1 MTRMR
6 GAGRVVAIRAASHSP
21 WPDTSLPALGRASFV
36 GIDPPRVGAMTSAAP
51 ESAAIPPATTPPRMP
66 ASPSTALH
74 RFSFVAPFA
83 SALLLAAAWGRD
95 PAWWLVLLVAA
106 GLITAV
112 LSAVHHAEVVA
123 HRVGEPFGTL
133 VLAVAVTVI
142 EVALVVSMMLSSH
155 GASPT
160 GASALARDT
169 VFAAVMIV
177 CNGVVGLCLVAGALR
192 HQVLAFRIEGTS
204 PTLAVLAALSTL
216 TLVLPAYTTS
226 TAGPTFSNAQLL
238 FAGVASLALY
248 GVFVFVQ
255 TVRHRDYFLPHGT
268 QDEGEHAEPPSTRV
282 ALVSMALLLVCLVSV
297 VGLAKVLAPVIESGV
312 RAASA
317 PVAVVGVAIALLVLL
332 PETWAALRAALANRM
347 QTSLNLALG
356 SALASIG
363 LTIPAVAG
371 VSIVL
376 GLPLTLGLPAKEI
389 VLLALTLVVSVLT
402 LSSGRATVL
411 QGAVHLVVFAAFLFL
426 AVVP

>member
-1 MTRMR
+1 M
-6 GAGRVVAIRAASHSP
+6 S
-21 WPDTSLPALGRASFV
+21 
-36 GIDPPRVGAMTSAAP
+36 
-51 ESAAIPPATTPPRMP
+51 ATTF
-66 ASPSTALH
+66 TALH
-74 RFSFVAPFA
+74 RFSFGAPLA
-83 SALLLAAAWGRD
+83 SALLLGLSWGRE
-95 PAWWLVLLVAA
+95 PAWWLVTLVAV

-142 EVALVVSMMLSSH
+142 EVALVVSMMLS
-155 GASPT
+155 GDAPT
-160 GASALARDT
+160 PQASALARDT

-177 CNGVVGLCLVAGALR
+177 CNGVVGLCLVAGAWR
-192 HQVLAFRIEGTS
+192 HRVLAFRVDGTS
-204 PTLAVLAALSTL
+204 PTLAVLAALAPL
-216 TLVLPAYTTS
+216 TLVLPTYTTS

-238 FAGVASLALY
+238 FAGATSLVLY

-255 TVRHRDYFLPHGT
+255 TVRHRDYFLPADAT
-268 QDEGEHAEPPSTRV
+268 SEDAHAAPPSTRV

-297 VGLAKVLAPVIESGV
+297 VGLAKTLAPVIEAGV

-332 PETWAALRAALANRM
+332 PETWAALRAALRNRM

-363 LTIPAVAG
+363 LTIPAVAV

-376 GLPLTLGLPAKEI
+376 GLPLTLGLPAKET
-389 VLLALTLVVSVLT
+389 VLLAITLIVSVLT